1 MGERSGSGSAHI
13 PARVSRIR
21 LERFPAVWAHPSF
34 RPTACRAAAVQ
45 IRTVILWVMLA
56 TIYSNSESVSAQF
69 EPSLRRIDADIE
81 NRDSETRS
89 RISPGAAQNA
99 ESRHNRPRDI
109 PPTDGNVACFL
120 TTIPRLSSRLTWSRR
135 NYLRSPRIVAARL
148 SRLKSK
154 ARPAERHL
162 GVLWKPQRFVQLRIV
177 KNVPEMI
184 DDLAISP
191 KLIRKHKLDRSQHEC
206 EKCVVAVQQ
215 RGFYRRRT
223 DEIA

>member
-1 MGERSGSGSAHI
+1 MFSHDDSSIIEPIDEPDVPISG
-13 PARVSRIR
+13 IR
-21 LERFPAVWAHPSF
+21 L
-34 RPTACRAAAVQ
+34 
-45 IRTVILWVMLA
+45 
-56 TIYSNSESVSAQF
+56 
-69 EPSLRRIDADIE
+69 
-81 NRDSETRS
+81 
-89 RISPGAAQNA
+89 
-99 ESRHNRPRDI
+99 
-109 PPTDGNVACFL
+109 
-120 TTIPRLSSRLTWSRR
+120 
-135 NYLRSPRIVAARL
+135 AARL

-191 KLIRKHKLDRSQHEC
+191 KPIRKHKLDRSQHEC

>member
-1 MGERSGSGSAHI
+1 MSDSSH
-13 PARVSRIR
+13 SRGYGRTNRQPTSPKAGTRHYAAIVG
-21 LERFPAVWAHPSF
+21 PTGYKG

-45 IRTVILWVMLA
+45 IRAVILWVMLA

-135 NYLRSPRIVAARL
+135 NYLRSPTDSRRQAWSPEIKSATCGTSSGSFVEAPTLCSVADRQE
-148 SRLKSK
+148 
-154 ARPAERHL
+154 RPR
-162 GVLWKPQRFVQLRIV
+162 
-177 KNVPEMI
+177 
-184 DDLAISP
+184 DD
-191 KLIRKHKLDRSQHEC
+191 R
-206 EKCVVAVQQ
+206 
-215 RGFYRRRT
+215 
-223 DEIA
+223 

>member
-1 MGERSGSGSAHI
+1 VNVQDLGSAHI

-34 RPTACRAAAVQ
+34 RSRHQRRSLDKGAPFSRLVQRIGYVTWHRCSAAFITIIAESSFRYTQGRPTACRAAAVQ

-99 ESRHNRPRDI
+99 ESRHNRR
-109 PPTDGNVACFL
+109 
-120 TTIPRLSSRLTWSRR
+120 TT
-135 NYLRSPRIVAARL
+135 
-148 SRLKSK
+148 
-154 ARPAERHL
+154 E
-162 GVLWKPQRFVQLRIV
+162 
-177 KNVPEMI
+177 
-184 DDLAISP
+184 
-191 KLIRKHKLDRSQHEC
+191 
-206 EKCVVAVQQ
+206 
-215 RGFYRRRT
+215 
-223 DEIA
+223 